1 MKAVRMMCK
10 GIAVVCL
17 GFLSMQVT
25 AQQQTSAKIA
35 VMASPAEDSIMLRW
49 APANT
54 DYWQKA
60 NAQGYMVKRYTIL
73 RDGKMLPQPE
83 EKLLTAQ
90 PLKPL
95 ALPQWEK
102 VVNAD
107 ERWGAIAAQALYGKD
122 FSINGTGA
130 AGNNVM
136 ALYQKSTEQE
146 NRYSFALFAADQ
158 SWLVAKASALAF
170 VDKDTRRN
178 EKYLYRIFISGIKG
192 DTGYVY
198 TGAADKRPLPAP
210 RDLRAEKTTKAVM
223 LSWDKVLFG
232 NLYNAFVLERSDDNG
247 KTFQAVTKEPI
258 VNTEKAENKDPQ
270 QRMFYIDTMPKAG
283 EPKEYR
289 VRGITP
295 FGQVGAASDTIHTTV
310 MEEMNAHPSITAIAF
325 GLKGVVIKWMMPPS
339 PVKLK
344 GFDIER
350 AAGLKKK
357 YARINT
363 QLLSAEDSVFLDQQP
378 LRSNYYRVRAYTA
391 DGRSTVSFAQFFQQ
405 LDSVP
410 PAAPDSLSG
419 LISDSGIV
427 SLKWKANTEEDIY
440 GYRVFRANGPDEEFV
455 QVTRAP
461 VRTNAFTD
469 TITVKTLTKYI
480 YYKLVALD
488 GHFNPSDFSVVLKLK
503 RPDVIPPVPPVFTD
517 AHTDQQSVFLQWQP
531 STSEDVVMHKVMR
544 AADTTWQ
551 EIAAFKTA
559 DSILQYIDTTAR
571 RGVKYNYAIAAIDDS
586 GLKSISKTL
595 SLQRLDMGSLEGEKT
610 LKAAIDRDN
619 KHIQLKWKRAEGTT
633 RIWVYRSAEGGP
645 MRLFKTLDGNV
656 QEFIDTDLLVNTI
669 YRYKVK
675 LQRQSDGASLF
686 TEEITVNY

>member
-1 MKAVRMMCK
+1 MKAVRNMCK
-10 GIAVVCL
+10 GIVVVCI
-17 GFLSMQVT
+17 GFWSMQAT
-25 AQQQTSAKIA
+25 AQQKSSVKIA

-49 APANT
+49 APVNT
-54 DYWQKA
+54 DYWRNA
-60 NAQGYMVKRYTIL
+60 NVQGYMVKRYTIL

-83 EKLLTAQ
+83 EKVLTTQ

-122 FSINGTGA
+122 FSINASGA

-170 VDKDTRRN
+170 VDKDTRKN
-178 EKYLYRIFISGIKG
+178 EKYLYRIFISGITG

-223 LSWDKVLFG
+223 LSWDKVLFS

-247 KTFQAVTKEPI
+247 KTFRAVTKEPI
-258 VNTEKAENKDPQ
+258 INTDKAENKEPQ
-270 QRMFYIDTMPKAG
+270 QRMFYIDTVPKPG
-283 EPKEYR
+283 EPKVYR

-295 FGQVGAASDTIHTTV
+295 FGQIGAASDTIHTTV
-310 MEEMNAHPSITAIAF
+310 MEEMNAHPSITGTAIMNT
-325 GLKGVVIKWMMPPS
+325 GVLIKWTMPPA

-350 AAGLKKK
+350 SSALKKTYTK
-357 YARINT
+357 INK
-363 QLLSAEDSVFLDQQP
+363 QLLSDKDSVFMDNQP
-378 LRSNYYRVRAYTA
+378 LRSNYYRIRAYTA
-391 DGRSTVSFAQFFQQ
+391 DGRSTVSFAQFVQL

-427 SLKWKANTEEDIY
+427 SLKWKANTEEDMY

-461 VRTNAFTD
+461 VKTNAFTD
-469 TITVKTLTKYI
+469 TITVKTLTKYV

-488 GHFNPSDFSVVLKLK
+488 GHYNPSEFSAVLKLK
-503 RPDVIPPVPPVFTD
+503 RPDVVPPVPPVFTD
-517 AHTDQQSVFLQWQP
+517 AHTDQQGVFLQWQP
-531 STSEDVVMHKVMR
+531 STSEDVVLHKVMR
-544 AADTTWQ
+544 AVDTAWQ
-551 EIAAFKTA
+551 EIAVFKNA
-559 DSILQYIDTTAR
+559 DSIRQYTDTSAKK
-571 RGVKYNYAIAAIDDS
+571 GVKYNYVIAAIDDS
-586 GLKSISKTL
+586 GLKGMSKTL
-595 SLQRLDMGSLEGEKT
+595 ALQRLDMGTLEGDKT
-610 LKAAIDRDN
+610 LKAMIDRDN

-656 QEFIDTDLLVNTI
+656 QEFIDTDLLVNTV